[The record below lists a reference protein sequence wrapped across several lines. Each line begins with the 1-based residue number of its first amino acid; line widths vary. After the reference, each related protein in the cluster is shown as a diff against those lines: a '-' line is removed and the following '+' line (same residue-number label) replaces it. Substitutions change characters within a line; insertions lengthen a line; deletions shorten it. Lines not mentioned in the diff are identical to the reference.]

1 MNKQTDMNN
10 GHISLQEFLKVLYTY
25 VMIDQERKFSSA
37 IFSNRVETL
46 YASILS

>member
-37 IFSNRVETL
+37 IFQTG
-46 YASILS
+46 